1 MIEIRKEDSLSNATF
16 LEKTRDEHGHGILRN
31 WQTVGTFWGLCEP

>member
-16 LEKTRDEHGHGILRN
+16 LEKTRDKHGHGSLLRT
-31 WQTVGTFWGLCEP
+31 WQTVGAF